1 MKELSILGGATES
14 FVMLYDKALLQV
26 DGAGRYD
33 VQASLDG
40 EHWSVLTPITAK
52 CDHHSRT
59 IVLDL
64 LAGAHI
70 RVVCVTGTL
79 ESARYSFDMGETSEA
94 ERIAAEEARVEA
106 ENKRVEAENER
117 EVAEAARDAAEAQRV
132 AVFNSNEEQ
141 RKKGEA
147 SREVAEAARVT
158 SENARAKAE
167 QGRASAEAGRA
178 DAENLRKSAES
189 SRVTAESARVSS
201 EGVRVN
207 AENQRKS
214 AETSRV
220 NAESARAN
228 AETNRVST
236 EAARVNAEKERATA
250 EGVREDNEQARVLA
264 EAERV
269 EAEALREERTDEAIA
284 SIANKVDRTDNAPE
298 LTSGFAG
305 NLVGRG
311 ESTSEEIGFRPSGGL
326 TSVNDGAARIE
337 RLKGNTLV
345 WNQLLQCEFT
355 NGETYGGTVKPTVQD
370 GKGYLTFTGTGD
382 SFTTSFRAT
391 KNHYYLWEAKLSA
404 STGCRLFMHSYG
416 VLTIL
421 SASTDMKVVQGIVQ
435 YTLNSVGREVMLL
448 PLANITEPTDI
459 VVDYYR
465 IYDLTQ
471 MFGAGNEPT
480 TIEEFN
486 ARKPLGIDEYAYN
499 EGELISTTADE
510 IKSVGFNAWD
520 EEWENGGLSPI
531 TGIEEYNEKLIRA
544 KNYIQILPSTIYYC
558 SNENI
563 EGGEATWVMFFDGQK
578 NLIKGYKT
586 GRKTSNNAH
595 DILNHS
601 FTTPATARYM
611 RFYTSGKVYNHDICI
626 HLAHTGYRNGEYE
639 PYEEFRRSL
648 PISEIKDSEGNALF
662 PNGLLSAGSVY
673 DEITSTKAIKRIGM
687 VDMGTLSWLVD
698 TLNGRTIFKTYAP
711 GGIGSKDNKVK
722 GNSLCS
728 LYTNVSLDELLGT
741 DRCVRTSFITE
752 GYECQVAIK
761 DPSYT
766 DAATFKA
773 AMQGVMLY
781 YELAEPIEV
790 DLEEPLNLDYEV
802 SDFGTEEVVSDTPTT
817 PLKADI
823 IYQFNAVDRIRE
835 NSLSLEDLIKR
846 VAALESQNA
855 ALVQQLNATGNG
867 ETE

>member
-70 RVVCVTGTL
+70 RVVCVTGAM

-167 QGRASAEAGRA
+167 QGRASAEAVRA

-214 AETSRV
+214 VETSRV
-220 NAESARAN
+220 NAEAARAN

-236 EAARVNAEKERATA
+236 EASRVNAEKERATA

-269 EAEALREERTDEAIA
+269 EAEAKREERTDEAIA

-311 ESTSEEIGFRPSGGL
+311 EATEELIGFRPSGGL
-326 TSVNDGAARIE
+326 TSVDDGAARIE
-337 RLKGNTLV
+337 RLKGNTVV
-345 WNQLLQCEFT
+345 WNQKLDTPGLIRWPEAAG
-355 NGETYGGTVKPTVQD
+355 NIIINND
-370 GKGYLTFTGTGD
+370 GKKVEVTNTAYEGTAGDVIAIYSDVSYNKTVTGHKILCILDFQSSSTNISGPSIEYG
-382 SFTTSFRAT
+382 SFTCQLTKLNLNTYYGIYTTTKISSYMVLKVAGTKAIGDTWSF
-391 KNHYYLWEAKLSA
+391 S
-404 STGCRLFMHSYG
+404 
-416 VLTIL
+416 
-421 SASTDMKVVQGIVQ
+421 
-435 YTLNSVGREVMLL
+435 
-448 PLANITEPTDI
+448 NIQ
-459 VVDYYR
+459 VH
-465 IYDLTQ
+465 DLTQ

-520 EEWENGGLSPI
+520 GQLKAGYLNGDGF
-531 TGIEEYNEKLIRA
+531 
-544 KNYIQILPSTIYYC
+544 TIGDK
-558 SNENI
+558 SSSHTLNFVKVI
-563 EGGEATWVMFFDGQK
+563 PGATY
-578 NLIKGYKT
+578 YKT
-586 GRKTSNNAH
+586 KTNVNQTSFYDRNKSFLVGKW
-595 DILNHS
+595 LNRGEFTIPNDCHFIKVDFPTADADS
-601 FTTPATARYM
+601 F
-611 RFYTSGKVYNHDICI
+611 CI
-626 HLAHTGYRNGEYE
+626 NLAHTGYRNGEYE

-648 PISEIKDSEGNALF
+648 PISEIKDSDGNALF

-673 DEITSTKAIKRIGM
+673 DEITATKAIKRIGAREYQEGDI
-687 VDMGTLSWLVD
+687 VTDGT
-698 TLNGRTIFKTYAP
+698 TT
-711 GGIGSKDNKVK
+711 
-722 GNSLCS
+722 
-728 LYTNVSLDELLGT
+728 
-741 DRCVRTSFITE
+741 
-752 GYECQVAIK
+752 
-761 DPSYT
+761 
-766 DAATFKA
+766 
-773 AMQGVMLY
+773 Y

-802 SDFGTEEVVSDTPTT
+802 SDFGTEEVISDTPTA

-846 VAALESQNA
+846 VAALEAQNA
-855 ALVQQLNATGNG
+855 ALVQQLNATDNG
-867 ETE
+867 EAE